1 MNILCAMGRGD
12 FSVQVKMSIDASTG
26 LAASFKGC
34 ILLSLERDQQ

>member
-1 MNILCAMGRGD
+1 MCYGAGGGGD